1 MTAAV
6 LLDEL
11 DACADDGVLR
21 SLGCAFARFIA
32 SLAETPPCVLLSC
45 VLLSELESRGDTC
58 LLLDDLVGDPC
69 ARLHLSPEYC
79 ARLHAAMGDFP
90 KSKQAWAD
98 ELARCPQVYV
108 PGKAELR
115 QPLVLENGRLY
126 LRRFWRDERSIA
138 RLVAQRTA
146 AQRDVDPTRIKALL
160 DKLFER
166 APGDTEPD
174 WQKIACAIAARST
187 LSIITGG
194 PGTGKTYTV
203 ARLLA
208 LVHALAPD
216 PGRVRIA
223 LAAPSGKAAVRLKQ
237 SIDQALQ
244 GLTDEVGGDIDVA
257 GLMASLPTSR
267 TLHSLLGA
275 DPATR
280 SVRHHVNNPL
290 EVDVLVVDEA
300 SMVNLEM
307 MADLLEAL
315 PPTAMLVLLGDKDQL
330 SSVEAGAVLG
340 DLCEGAQLGQFEQ
353 ATADYVWQACGER
366 LPPEMVTGGA
376 PLAQCTIM
384 LRTSRRFG
392 GSIGQLALAVNADQ
406 ADRAQAILRE
416 AEGAKVAWHERA
428 RVGDL
433 PDLAVAGRP
442 GAEGGYATYLKLAKA
457 GPGSAGEAAHIAWVK
472 SVLGAFDA
480 FRVLC
485 AVRQGEWG
493 VEGMNSAIEGRLV
506 QEGLVV
512 RGGEWYVGRPVMVT
526 QNDYN
531 IGVFNGDVG
540 IALPDASGAGRL
552 RVYFQSGERV
562 SSVLPTRLPHIETA
576 YAMTVH
582 KVQGSEFAH
591 TALVL
596 PAKQSAVVVRELI
609 YTGITRARQQ
619 FTLLTP
625 DAQQFAEGVRL
636 QTRRASG
643 LRDFIDGDCA

>member
-21 SLGCAFARFIA
+21 NLGCAFARFIA

-45 VLLSELESRGDTC
+45 VVLSELESRGDTC
-58 LLLDDLVGDPC
+58 LLLDDLAEDPC
-69 ARLHLSPEYC
+69 ARLQLSPEYC

-90 KSKQAWAD
+90 RSRQAWAD
-98 ELARCPQVYV
+98 ELTRCVQVYA
-108 PGKAELR
+108 PGKADLG

-138 RLVAQRTA
+138 ALVGQRTA
-146 AQRDVDPTRIKALL
+146 AQRDVDPAQIKTLL
-160 DKLFER
+160 DRLFER
-166 APGDTEPD
+166 DPGNTELD
-174 WQKIACAIAARST
+174 WQKIACAVAARST
-187 LSIITGG
+187 ISIITGG

-216 PGRVRIA
+216 PGRVRFA

-237 SIDQALQ
+237 SIDHALQ
-244 GLTDEVGGDIDVA
+244 DLTDVAGGDIDVA
-257 GLMASLPTSR
+257 GLMASLPTAR

-275 DPATR
+275 NPTTR
-280 SVRHHVNNPL
+280 TVRHNENNLL

-300 SMVNLEM
+300 SMVHLEM

-330 SSVEAGAVLG
+330 SSVEAGAILG
-340 DLCEGAQLGQFEQ
+340 DLCEGAQRGQFAQ
-353 ATADYVWQACGER
+353 ATADYVWNACGER
-366 LPPEMVTGGA
+366 LPKEMVTGGT

-384 LRTSRRFG
+384 LRKSRRFG
-392 GSIGQLALAVNADQ
+392 GAIGQLALAVNADH
-406 ADRAQAILRE
+406 AEAAQAILRQDDSD
-416 AEGAKVAWHERA
+416 AVKWRERA
-428 RVGDL
+428 RLGDIL
-433 PDLAVAGRP
+433 DLALAGRP
-442 GAEGGYATYLKLAKA
+442 GAEGGYAPFLKLAKA
-457 GPGSAGEAAHIAWVK
+457 GPEVPGESGHTSWVK
-472 SVLGAFDA
+472 SVLTAFDT

-493 VEGMNSAIEGRLV
+493 VEGVNGAIEHGLV
-506 QEGLVV
+506 QEGLIV
-512 RGGEWYVGRPVMVT
+512 RSGEWYVGRPVMVT
-526 QNDYN
+526 QNDYGV
-531 IGVFNGDVG
+531 GVFNGDVG
-540 IALPDASGAGRL
+540 VALPDVSGEGRL

-596 PAKQSAVVVRELI
+596 PAKSNAIVVRELL
-609 YTGITRARQQ
+609 YTGITRSRQW

-625 DAQQFAEGVRL
+625 DYQQLADGIRR
-636 QTRRASG
+636 QTKRASG
-643 LRDFIDGDCA
+643 LRRFIDGA

>member
-1 MTAAV
+1 MSAAV

-11 DACADDGVLR
+11 DACADDGELR

-45 VLLSELESRGDTC
+45 VILSELESRGDTC
-58 LLLDDLVGDPC
+58 LLLDDLVEDPC

-79 ARLHAAMGDFP
+79 ARLHRAMGDFP
-90 KSKQAWAD
+90 RSRQAWAD
-98 ELARCPQVYV
+98 ELTRCAQVYAR
-108 PGKAELR
+108 GKADLG

-138 RLVAQRTA
+138 ALVTQRTA
-146 AQRDVDPTRIKALL
+146 AQRDVEPARIKSLL
-160 DKLFER
+160 DRLFER
-166 APGDTEPD
+166 APGDTELD
-174 WQKIACAIAARST
+174 WQKIACSVAAHST

-216 PGRVRIA
+216 PGGVRFA

-244 GLTDEVGGDIDVA
+244 GLAHVAGGDIDVA
-257 GLMASLPTSR
+257 GLMASLPTAR

-275 DPATR
+275 NPATR
-280 SVRHHVNNPL
+280 TVRHHANNLL

-300 SMVNLEM
+300 SMVHLEM

-330 SSVEAGAVLG
+330 SSVEAGAILG
-340 DLCEGAQLGQFEQ
+340 DLCEGAQHGQFAQ
-353 ATADYVWQACGER
+353 ATAEYVWNACGER
-366 LPPEMVTGGA
+366 LPQEMITGGA
-376 PLAQCTIM
+376 PLAQCTVM
-384 LRTSRRFG
+384 LRKSRRFG
-392 GSIGQLALAVNADQ
+392 GAIGQLALAVNANQ
-406 ADRAQAILRE
+406 ADAAQAILRQQDSD
-416 AEGAKVAWHERA
+416 AVTWRERA
-428 RVGDL
+428 RLGDIL
-433 PDLAVAGRP
+433 DLALAGRP
-442 GAEGGYATYLKLAKA
+442 GAEGGYATYLKLAQA
-457 GPGSAGEAAHIAWVK
+457 GPASAGEAGHTAWVK
-472 SVLGAFDA
+472 TVLSAFDT

-493 VEGMNSAIEGRLV
+493 VEGVNAAIEQCLV
-506 QEGLVV
+506 QKGLIV
-512 RGGEWYVGRPVMVT
+512 RSGEWYAGRPVMVT
-526 QNDYN
+526 QNDYSV
-531 IGVFNGDVG
+531 GVFNGDVG
-540 IALPDASGAGRL
+540 IALPDASGDGRL
-552 RVYFQSGERV
+552 RVYFQSGDRV

-596 PAKQSAVVVRELI
+596 PAKSNAVVVRELI
-609 YTGITRARQQ
+609 YTGITRARQS

-625 DAQQFAEGVRL
+625 DAQQLVDGIGR
-636 QTRRASG
+636 QTKRISG
-643 LRDFIDGDCA
+643 LRGFIDGA